1 MYLFSV
7 SSTEP
12 NGLDDVYV
20 IMESHT
26 QHSIDSY
33 KRLFLDNNEYIWKSE
48 HSKDFLKFQVIEL
61 DGSIRNKILVSVK
74 ILDYRRDGISKKL
87 LDQTG
92 LMVLTRIMKKS
103 LNFDF
108 SICSINDFD
117 IFIINESKFSLPEK
131 QKLKPTF
138 TIYTGR
144 GGFDTLR
151 ESSYLFNDDRDDL
164 MMSYE
169 MGLRVNRNR

>member
-1 MYLFSV
+1 
-7 SSTEP
+7 
-12 NGLDDVYV
+12 
-20 IMESHT
+20 MESSLK
-26 QHSIDSY
+26 HSINAY
-33 KRLFLDNNEYIWKSE
+33 KRLFIDNNEYIWKSE

-61 DGSIRNKILVSVK
+61 DDFTGKIRVSVK
-74 ILDYRRDGISKKL
+74 ILDYRKDGISKKL
-87 LDQTG
+87 LDRTG
-92 LMVLTRIMKKS
+92 LMLFDRIMRKP
-103 LNFDF
+103 LNFDL
-108 SICSINDFD
+108 SICSIKDFL
-117 IFIINESKFSLPEK
+117 IYIINESKFSLPEK

>member
-1 MYLFSV
+1 
-7 SSTEP
+7 
-12 NGLDDVYV
+12 
-20 IMESHT
+20 
-26 QHSIDSY
+26 
-33 KRLFLDNNEYIWKSE
+33 
-48 HSKDFLKFQVIEL
+48 
-61 DGSIRNKILVSVK
+61 
-74 ILDYRRDGISKKL
+74 LDYRKDGISKKL

-144 GGFDTLR
+144 GGYETLR
-151 ESSYLFNDDRDDL
+151 NSSYLFSDDTSDL
-164 MMSYE
+164 LKSYE
-169 MGLRVNRNR
+169 MALGVNRNR

>member
-61 DGSIRNKILVSVK
+61 DDFTGKIRVSVK
-74 ILDYRRDGISKKL
+74 ILDYRKDGISKKL
-87 LDQTG
+87 LDRTG
-92 LMVLTRIMKKS
+92 LLLFDRIMRKP
-103 LNFDF
+103 LNFDL
-108 SICSINDFD
+108 SICLI
-117 IFIINESKFSLPEK
+117 
-131 QKLKPTF
+131 
-138 TIYTGR
+138 
-144 GGFDTLR
+144 
-151 ESSYLFNDDRDDL
+151 
-164 MMSYE
+164 
-169 MGLRVNRNR
+169 

>member
-33 KRLFLDNNEYIWKSE
+33 KRLFLDNNEYIWNSE

-61 DGSIRNKILVSVK
+61 DDFTGKIRVSVK
-74 ILDYRRDGISKKL
+74 ILDYRKDGISKKL
-87 LDQTG
+87 LDRTG
-92 LMVLTRIMKKS
+92 LLLFDRIMRKP
-103 LNFDF
+103 LNFDL
-108 SICSINDFD
+108 SICSIKDFL
-117 IFIINESKFSLPEK
+117 IYIINENKFLLPEK

>member
-61 DGSIRNKILVSVK
+61 DDFTGKIRVSVK
-74 ILDYRRDGISKKL
+74 ILDYRKDGISKKL
-87 LDQTG
+87 LDRTG
-92 LMVLTRIMKKS
+92 LLLFDRIMRKP
-103 LNFDF
+103 LNFDL
-108 SICSINDFD
+108 SICSIKDFL
-117 IFIINESKFSLPEK
+117 IYIINENKFLLPEK